1 MRSLANRQYEKAV
14 TLPPATGQGPQGCR
28 FRAINHKERSF
39 VMISEKLQEALNGQI
54 AAEMWSANLYL
65 SMAFYFDKEG
75 FNGFANW
82 MKKQS
87 KEELD
92 HAYQMA
98 DYIIKRGGIAK
109 VGEVAVVPQ
118 EWKSPLNAFEVV
130 YEHECDV
137 TKLINNLMDL
147 AVEEKDRA
155 TQNFLWSFINEQ
167 VEEEATASGIVDRI
181 KKMGDTAIFNLDQQ
195 YGARQ

>member
-1 MRSLANRQYEKAV
+1 
-14 TLPPATGQGPQGCR
+14 
-28 FRAINHKERSF
+28 
-39 VMISEKLQEALNGQI
+39 MISEKLQEALNGQI